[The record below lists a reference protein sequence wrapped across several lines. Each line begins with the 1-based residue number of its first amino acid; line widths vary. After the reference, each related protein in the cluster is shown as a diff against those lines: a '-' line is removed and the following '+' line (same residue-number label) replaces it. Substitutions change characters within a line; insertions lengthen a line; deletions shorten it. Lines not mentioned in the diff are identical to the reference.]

1 MTQQGR
7 ESVDFRS
14 VDLNGLSPI
23 QAIAL
28 GAFTADLL
36 AGAEERGF
44 ARGEASGYRKAIQA
58 LRDEAADF
66 IYESGRDHPFRYA
79 ADYLENIAAAREVPD
94 ESEEGKLSDQL
105 KPCNAEQCD
114 RCTWYVRRVTALE
127 DLLSHYRIGRTP
139 GERLLT
145 ELDETRKHVGSRG
158 EWAP

>member
-1 MTQQGR
+1 MTH
-7 ESVDFRS
+7 DFTAAAYLS
-14 VDLNGLSPI
+14 GVDLTGLPPE
-23 QAIAL
+23 QALRLQSLVAE
-28 GAFTADLL
+28 LL
-36 AGAEERGF
+36 
-44 ARGEASGYRKAIQA
+44 EASETAGYQRAIQA

-139 GERLLT
+139 SERLLT
-145 ELDETRKHVGSRG
+145 ELDETRNHIGSRG
-158 EWAP
+158 EWTP